1 VARAAD
7 RPFVFPTLTN
17 AVELGAPMEGMDEDD
32 DLGLDLDALEG
43 DDELD
48 LDALEGKDEEGPTE

>member
-1 VARAAD
+1 
-7 RPFVFPTLTN
+7 
-17 AVELGAPMEGMDEDD
+17 MEGMDEDD

-43 DDELD
+43 DDEELD

>member
-1 VARAAD
+1 
-7 RPFVFPTLTN
+7 
-17 AVELGAPMEGMDEDD
+17 VELGAPMEGMDEDD